1 MNKHSK
7 VILHYVF
14 LVTGCLALGWLLGK
28 LTTYMAIWAIQTW
41 GAAFLAFAAKVTML
55 VVVAIPT
62 WFGWK
67 YFVEKALSSKIDQ
80 FQAWMLEKKA
90 NRSPEASS

>member
-14 LVTGCLALGWLLGK
+14 LVTGCIALGWLLGK

-41 GAAFLAFAAKVTML
+41 GTAFLALAAKVTML
-55 VVVAIPT
+55 VVVAESYKGRNEWANSLFRCP
-62 WFGWK
+62 
-67 YFVEKALSSKIDQ
+67 
-80 FQAWMLEKKA
+80 LELTVGDVKHFPA
-90 NRSPEASS
+90 GMRPFDTL